1 MHRGLRWAGFAAAAL
16 VALLAAASCGGYLY
30 LRLSTS
36 PQTNGTLEL
45 EGLRRPAEVVRE
57 PSGVVHI
64 RAADEHDLFFA
75 LGVAHAQD
83 RLWQMEFQR
92 RVGAGRLSEVLGR
105 AALEQDRFLRTFG
118 FYRAARSAY
127 RSLGPEGRAAVDA
140 YVAGVN
146 AYLRTDPG
154 LPLEFR
160 LLGYEPEPWRPAD
173 VLVWAKMMSFDL
185 SANYESELERYR
197 LRARGLQPSRIAELM
212 PPYPE
217 DGPVILPEGGGASP
231 QAERQA
237 EALLRLRR
245 SLPVSLEASNN
256 WVVSGRRTESGAP
269 LLANDPHL
277 GLGVPPLWYL
287 AHLKSPTL
295 EAVGATLPG
304 VPGVVIG
311 RNRDIAWGVTN
322 VGADVQDLYVLEEAR
337 DGRGYRYRGEVR
349 PYRVRE
355 ERIEVGDGE
364 DVTLRVRETVYGPVV
379 SGVVDAPGARPLA
392 LRWTSLEPEDRTIE
406 AFLGVNRAGGWEE
419 FNEALRLYKAPS
431 QNFVY
436 ADEEGNIGYVAPG
449 KFPVRREG
457 HSGLAPVPGDGR
469 WDWEGSVPFES
480 WPRALNP
487 REGFVVT
494 ANNKAVPDSYPYR
507 ISLEWA
513 EPYRAERIRRM
524 ILSAGRLGVKDM
536 VRIQQDRRSL
546 LFEDFRPVLE
556 DLGPLG
562 PRARQWRE
570 RLLRWDGD
578 ARPGSREAALF
589 EAWYTELTRLPAR
602 EVGRRYWDEP
612 RYLLRAMRRGDRS
625 CRPSG
630 GRGDCLRF
638 AARALERAL
647 ERLGEE
653 VPEWGA
659 AHRAV
664 FEHPVLSQTP
674 LARFAGREVAA
685 GGDAYTVNVGPYD
698 PASFRMDS
706 GPSYRQ
712 VVDLSPEGR
721 SLYVI
726 PMGQSGSPLSG
737 HFDDLLG
744 LWSGGGYLRMRTAGY
759 EADDALTLRPAR

>member
-1 MHRGLRWAGFAAAAL
+1 MRGALRWAGIPAL
-16 VALLAAASCGGYLY
+16 LLLALLAAAACGGYLY
-30 LRLSTS
+30 LRVSTA
-36 PQTNGTLEL
+36 PQTEGTLGL
-45 EGLRRPAEVVRE
+45 EGLRGTVRVVRE

-64 RAADEHDLFFA
+64 RAANEHDLFFA

-197 LRARGLQPSRIAELM
+197 LRARGVEPERIAELM

-217 DGPVILPEGGGASP
+217 DGPVILPEGGEISP
-231 QAERQA
+231 ARERQA
-237 EALLRLRR
+237 ENLLRLRR
-245 SLPVSLEASNN
+245 SLPRSIEASNN
-256 WVVSGRRTESGAP
+256 WVVSGRRTESGSP

-277 GLGVPPLWYL
+277 GLGVPALWYL
-287 AHLKSPTL
+287 AHLESPTL

-311 RNRDIAWGVTN
+311 RNRHIAWGVTN
-322 VGADVQDLYVLEEAR
+322 VGADVQDLYVLEEAEG
-337 DGRGYRYRGEVR
+337 GRGYRHGGEVL
-349 PYRVRE
+349 PYRMRE
-355 ERIEVGDGE
+355 ERIRVKDAE
-364 DVTLRVRETVYGPVV
+364 DVVLRVRETVYGPVI

-392 LRWTSLEPEDRTIE
+392 LRWTSLEPEDGTIE
-406 AFLGVNRAGGWEE
+406 AFLGINRARNWRE
-419 FNEALRLYKAPS
+419 FNEALRAYKAPS

-449 KFPVRREG
+449 KFPVRRKG
-457 HSGLAPVPGDGR
+457 HSGLEPVPGDGR
-469 WDWEGSVPFES
+469 WDWRGSVPFEE
-480 WPRALNP
+480 WPRAFNP

-494 ANNKAVPDSYPYR
+494 ANNKAVPDSYPHR
-507 ISLEWA
+507 IALEWA

-524 ILSAGRLGVKDM
+524 ILSAGRLGVEDM

-556 DLGPLG
+556 ELRVRDE
-562 PRARQWRE
+562 RARRWRE

-578 ARPGSREAALF
+578 ARPDSREAAVF

-602 EVGRRYWDEP
+602 EVGREYWDEP
-612 RYLLRAMRRGDRS
+612 RYLLRAMRRGDTA
-625 CRPSG
+625 CEPSG
-630 GRGDCLRF
+630 SREDCLRF
-638 AARALERAL
+638 AARALGRGL
-647 ERLGEE
+647 ERFGGE
-653 VPEWGA
+653 VPEWGGV
-659 AHRAV
+659 HRAV
-664 FEHPVLSQTP
+664 FEHPVLSETP
-674 LARFAGREVAA
+674 LAGFAGREVSA
-685 GGDAYTVNVGPYD
+685 GGDGYTVNVGPYD
-698 PASFRMDS
+698 PGSFRMDS

-712 VVDLSPEGR
+712 VVDLAPEGR
-721 SLYVI
+721 SFYVI

-737 HFDDLLG
+737 RFDDLLG
-744 LWSGGGYLRMRTAGY
+744 LWGGGGYLRMRTAGY
-759 EADDALTLRPAR
+759 EADDTLILRPSR

>member
-1 MHRGLRWAGFAAAAL
+1 M
-16 VALLAAASCGGYLY
+16 
-30 LRLSTS
+30 
-36 PQTNGTLEL
+36 
-45 EGLRRPAEVVRE
+45 VRE

-64 RAADEHDLFFA
+64 RAANEHDLFFA

-105 AALEQDRFLRTFG
+105 AALGQDRFLRTFG

-127 RSLGPEGRAAVDA
+127 RSLSPGGRAAVDA

-146 AYLRTDPG
+146 AYLQTDPG
-154 LPLEFR
+154 MPLEFR
-160 LLGYEPEPWRPAD
+160 LLGYEPERWRPAD

-197 LRARGLQPSRIAELM
+197 LRARGLAPGRISELM

-217 DGPVILPEGGGASP
+217 DGPVILPEGGEVPPAG
-231 QAERQA
+231 ERQA

-245 SLPVSLEASNN
+245 SLPLSVEASNN

-287 AHLKSPTL
+287 AHLESPTL

-322 VGADVQDLYVLEEAR
+322 VGADVQDLYLLEEA
-337 DGRGYRYRGEVR
+337 DGGRGYRYRGEVR

-355 ERIEVGDGE
+355 ERIRVKDAA

-379 SGVVDAPGARPLA
+379 SGAVDAPGARPLA

-406 AFLGVNRAGGWEE
+406 AFLGINRARNWRQ
-419 FNEALRLYKAPS
+419 FNEALRAYKAPS

-457 HSGLAPVPGDGR
+457 HSGLVPVPGDGR
-469 WDWEGSVPFES
+469 WDWRGSVPFEG
-480 WPRALNP
+480 WPRAFNP

-524 ILSAGRLGVKDM
+524 ILEGGRLGVEDM

-546 LFEDFRPVLE
+546 LFEDFRPVLQE
-556 DLGPLG
+556 LRVREK
-562 PRARQWRE
+562 RARVWRE

-578 ARPGSREAALF
+578 ARPDSREAAVF
-589 EAWYTELTRLPAR
+589 EAWYTELTRLPSQ
-602 EVGRRYWDEP
+602 EVGEEYWDEP
-612 RYLLRAMRRGDRS
+612 RYLLRAMRRGDRA
-625 CRPSG
+625 CEPSG
-630 GRGDCLRF
+630 SREDCLRF
-638 AARALERAL
+638 ASRALGRALERF
-647 ERLGEE
+647 GEE
-653 VPEWGA
+653 VPGWGEV
-659 AHRAV
+659 HRAV
-664 FEHPVLSQTP
+664 FEHPVLSRTP
-674 LARFAGREVAA
+674 LARFAGREVPA
-685 GGDAYTVNVGPYD
+685 GGDGYTVNVGPYD
-698 PASFRMDS
+698 PEGFRMDS

-712 VVDLSPEGR
+712 IVDLSPGGR
-721 SLYVI
+721 SLFVI
-726 PMGQSGSPLSG
+726 PMGQSGSLLSG

-744 LWSGGGYLRMRTAGY
+744 LWSGDGYLRMRTGGY
-759 EADDALTLRPAR
+759 EADDTLTLRPAR